1 MYEVQ
6 TRQKSFCHFFFLRE
20 SDEQTTWPD
29 LPFETTTSFFFQFQV
44 LAADHNLRT
53 SCSTVLVQS
62 KNPKPKKDSNPWVF
76 EEARYTRL
84 LAHFSFYT
92 IRITTNT
99 CSLVVI
105 KKILKL
111 FFFVGQQKRTCLI
124 PAVLSSLKPWLKPFL
139 VVDSFSFASSVSA
152 SY

>member
-6 TRQKSFCHFFFLRE
+6 TRQKSFCQFFFTRVRRADVTRPAIYI
-20 SDEQTTWPD
+20 SWDNND
-29 LPFETTTSFFFQFQV
+29 NFFFSVSGFGSGPQPQDF
-44 LAADHNLRT
+44 LLYHCFGA
-53 SCSTVLVQS
+53 VQ
-62 KNPKPKKDSNPWVF
+62 KCPIPRR
-76 EEARYTRL
+76 RYTRL
-84 LAHFSFYT
+84 LALFSFYT
-92 IRITTNT
+92 TRITTNI

-124 PAVLSSLKPWLKPFL
+124 LAVLSSLKPWLKPFL
-139 VVDSFSFASSVSA
+139 VVDSFSFASLVSA